1 MSDPKDGTITAYE
14 GLSCYSNY
22 LDLERERDFER
33 DLDRGSD
40 FTGDF
45 DRERDFDLDISRSR
59 LRLFSR
65 STDLSRDLERSR
77 SSDLPR
83 DLERSRSPL
92 VLDLSIKHDAIINQS
107 SLKR

>member
-1 MSDPKDGTITAYE
+1 MSDPKDGSITTYE

-45 DRERDFDLDISRSR
+45 ERERDLD
-59 LRLFSR
+59 
-65 STDLSRDLERSR
+65 
-77 SSDLPR
+77 
-83 DLERSRSPL
+83 
-92 VLDLSIKHDAIINQS
+92 
-107 SLKR
+107 